1 MEINATNEA
10 RSTENENA
18 THDTWFRLSLDL
30 YTPRDKGGSNPDS
43 NLSFSGTTPE
53 AFDHALA
60 TILDVVT
67 STVYG
72 GQLNGLQEIIDRST
86 AELRADSEKAQ
97 HGAARRRH
105 VGGHPAPGASRGRR
119 PAAQAQAQAQAQP
132 RPGRGH
138 PEDQHGDRASPQ
150 LRPPSK
156 PGARGAKGLML
167 LTCPGCHHTF
177 KHFARENT
185 DKVKCFCGTE
195 VPVDNVARF
204 EFTCKQCGKLSYGW
218 TNIEAATI
226 EAGALHCVCTAT
238 APEMIWHPATRKFHG

>member
-10 RSTENENA
+10 CSTENENA

-30 YTPRDKGGSNPDS
+30 HTPRDKGGSNPDS

-86 AELRADSEKAQ
+86 AELRADSEKEQ
-97 HGAARRRH
+97 DDVQQPTPKRN
-105 VGGHPAPGASRGRR
+105 PALDVDTPKISTVTE
-119 PAAQAQAQAQAQP
+119 P
-132 RPGRGH
+132 RPSF
-138 PEDQHGDRASPQ
+138 A
-150 LRPPSK
+150 PPSK

-218 TNIEAATI
+218 TNIEEATI

>member
-10 RSTENENA
+10 RSTENA
-18 THDTWFRLSLDL
+18 TKNQTTFRLGLHLSTAHGDPASDT
-30 YTPRDKGGSNPDS
+30 YADFNFAGSTPD
-43 NLSFSGTTPE
+43 E
-53 AFDHALA
+53 FDHALA
-60 TILDVVT
+60 TILDVVS

-72 GQLNGLQEIIDRST
+72 GQLNGLQEIIDHDVS
-86 AELRADSEKAQ
+86 ELRASSEKAQ
-97 HGAARRRH
+97 SGAATLEDILRQEPPEGDAQQPKRN
-105 VGGHPAPGASRGRR
+105 PALDVDTPKISTVTE
-119 PAAQAQAQAQAQP
+119 P
-132 RPGRGH
+132 RPSF
-138 PEDQHGDRASPQ
+138 A
-150 LRPPSK
+150 PPSK

-167 LTCPGCHHTF
+167 LTCPGCKHTF

-226 EAGALHCVCTAT
+226 EAGALHCICTAT
-238 APEMIWHPATRKFHG
+238 APEMIWHPAARKFHG

>member
-30 YTPRDKGGSNPDS
+30 HTPHDRGGSNPDS

-72 GQLNGLQEIIDRST
+72 GQLNGQQR
-86 AELRADSEKAQ
+86 KAQ
-97 HGAARRRH
+97 DDAQQPKRN
-105 VGGHPAPGASRGRR
+105 PALDVDTPKISTVTE
-119 PAAQAQAQAQAQP
+119 P
-132 RPGRGH
+132 RPSFA
-138 PEDQHGDRASPQ
+138 P
-150 LRPPSK
+150 LSK

-167 LTCPGCHHTF
+167 LTCPSCHHTF

-204 EFTCKQCGKLSYGW
+204 EFTCKQCGKLSFGW
-218 TNIEAATI
+218 TNIESAVI

>member
-30 YTPRDKGGSNPDS
+30 HTPHDRGGSNPDS
-43 NLSFSGTTPE
+43 NMSFSGTTPE

-72 GQLNGLQEIIDRST
+72 GQLNGLQEIINRSN
-86 AELRADSEKAQ
+86 AEFRANHEKAQ
-97 HGAARRRH
+97 DGAATLEEILRSEQPKDDAQQPKAN
-105 VGGHPAPGASRGRR
+105 PALGVTTPKI
-119 PAAQAQAQAQAQP
+119 PTVTEP
-132 RPGRGH
+132 RP
-138 PEDQHGDRASPQ
+138 SFT
-150 LRPPSK
+150 PSK
-156 PGARGAKGLML
+156 SGAQGAKGLML
-167 LTCPGCHHTF
+167 LTCPGCKRTF
-177 KHFARENT
+177 KHFAREAT
-185 DKVKCFCGTE
+185 DKVKCFCGAE

-218 TNIEAATI
+218 TNIETAAI

-238 APEMIWHPATRKFHG
+238 APEMIWHPAARKFRG